1 MGIIITF
8 IVVGLLSS
16 GAVLFFIRKLTKK
29 SQESTGQD
37 MSAGEDRIGELDQVM
52 ESAFKHVE
60 GMVPLADARAIE
72 SKIAETMKQ
81 FGVEHAK
88 LDQLEKSLAKAQKG
102 VDTEEAAYNELK
114 RGKDDAE
121 QLADKIKADA
131 DRVDAET
138 KRIEN
143 EIKESKDSL
152 QKLGSEVALTAD
164 QKKAVD
170 AIAASLNESS
180 NRLKVLIESYSVASQ
195 RFVNLQSQYTELE
208 KEYRKLVE
216 KELSSGESQD

>member
-1 MGIIITF
+1 MGIILTF
-8 IVVGLLSS
+8 IIVGLLSS

-29 SQESTGQD
+29 SQESTGLD

-52 ESAFKHVE
+52 ENAFKQVE

-72 SKIAETMKQ
+72 GKIAETMKQ
-81 FGVEHAK
+81 FAVEHAK
-88 LDQLEKSLAKAQKG
+88 LDQLEKSLARAQKG

-121 QLADKIKADA
+121 QLADKIRSDA
-131 DRVDAET
+131 ERVDSET
-138 KRIEN
+138 KRIETK
-143 EIKESKDSL
+143 IKESKNSL
-152 QKLGSEVALTAD
+152 QKLGTEVALTAD

-170 AIAASLNESS
+170 AIASSLNESS
-180 NRLKVLIESYSVASQ
+180 NRLKVLIESYTVASQ

-216 KELSSGESQD
+216 KELSSGES